1 MFKPGDIVIGS
12 TDPSKSVYSATGAKL
27 VENSFSLYGTEDQLE
42 QMEKELITSV
52 TRNGGKK
59 IGTLSSTEKKKTKK
73 IKKPQA
79 ATNTSFIVYN
89 EPEDISDFAQKD
101 VSKEEVYTTVQF
113 ENDFG
118 KIKAKAIYVAD
129 HEQAIMLVFKNE
141 EEVVF
146 EPKVGEKLQ
155 LYVDRHIKHHVY
167 YPGVTFNSPFDN
179 KRFMILFKVPEE
191 TND

>member
-118 KIKAKAIYVAD
+118 ISSGG
-129 HEQAIMLVFKNE
+129 L
-141 EEVVF
+141 
-146 EPKVGEKLQ
+146 
-155 LYVDRHIKHHVY
+155 
-167 YPGVTFNSPFDN
+167 
-179 KRFMILFKVPEE
+179 RFFIHL
-191 TND
+191 